1 MYHHHGCCFFFLSSA
16 LFEFVSHHF
25 SPSLNAG
32 LYQMVVFPLQ
42 FAKLNIIP
50 EKFSCLD
57 FGLKKTTTFTRRCGR
72 FGSWLYSYSIF
83 HMYICTYLNRCVRVC
98 ADSISVCH
106 FSFYPSSSYATT
118 TVAAVIVAQSL
129 CTKFYTLGQL
139 QQLHTYIGIRVVY
152 KFIANNEGMKYLS
165 GRFKWW
171 FCALFF
177 SFHLTTW
184 KPIRFFLLFSS
195 SSYCSFQWPLHL
207 LLQIHS
213 INFSDSWLKY
223 IKLIVWFFGCMFVHL
238 TGSFYWNHWW
248 VVHSPPSFT
257 ASRVPFYLNGCI

>member
-1 MYHHHGCCFFFLSSA
+1 MSVSVPILSQYAILVFIHHH
-16 LFEFVSHHF
+16 HTPPPP
-25 SPSLNAG
+25 SP
-32 LYQMVVFPLQ
+32 
-42 FAKLNIIP
+42 
-50 EKFSCLD
+50 
-57 FGLKKTTTFTRRCGR
+57 
-72 FGSWLYSYSIF
+72 
-83 HMYICTYLNRCVRVC
+83 
-98 ADSISVCH
+98 
-106 FSFYPSSSYATT
+106 PSSSHR
-118 TVAAVIVAQSL
+118 VCVQS
-129 CTKFYTLGQL
+129 F
-139 QQLHTYIGIRVVY
+139 IRLASFNNFTHILEWVVY